1 MLWRLVR
8 RTVNENWIEHGL
20 VLGALGGLCGF
31 MASAMVH
38 YNFGDS
44 EVAIMFLFHHG
55 IVSCAGRSIENGFAA
70 REKTH
75 YKRMSKGSARR
86 CRIMRRRRFESAS
99 FATCR

>member
-8 RTVNENWIEHGL
+8 RTANENWIEHGL

-44 EVAIMFLFHHG
+44 EVAIMFYFIIGLCLALDKALRMDSPHTTKNASHMRVG
-55 IVSCAGRSIENGFAA
+55 KLGAA
-70 REKTH
+70 L
-75 YKRMSKGSARR
+75 SDNAPPPV
-86 CRIMRRRRFESAS
+86 
-99 FATCR
+99 